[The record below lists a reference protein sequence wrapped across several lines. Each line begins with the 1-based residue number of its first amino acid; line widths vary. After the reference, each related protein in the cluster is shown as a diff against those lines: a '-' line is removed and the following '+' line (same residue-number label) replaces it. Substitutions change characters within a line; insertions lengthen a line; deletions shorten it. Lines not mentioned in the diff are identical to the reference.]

1 MRNRRKG
8 RNDMKGNPEC
18 RYCVG
23 RGWYWVQNGPDDV
36 EKEPCETCIDYEY
49 EKEEMKNGK
58 HTTVVSK

>member
-1 MRNRRKG
+1 
-8 RNDMKGNPEC
+8 MKGNPEC